1 MINKALII
9 THKED
14 YTSDFLIQ
22 KLNERNLNYK
32 RLNCEDLWDKN
43 FKFDNFF
50 QFEFDGSSNYSS
62 IWFRRTKIP
71 KIENV
76 KPEVELYLAHEY
88 DAFLKNLFAI
98 LDSKWL
104 SNPFFVYKAENKL
117 LQLKEASKIG
127 FKIPNTV
134 ITNSKSKLK
143 KFYSDNNGEIII
155 KPLSQSRIYSNNVG
169 SFIFSNLLK
178 EQHYSDLESFD
189 LTPCIYQQYIKK
201 KHELRITVVGEEV
214 FAAAVNSQDFEET
227 KIDWRR
233 ENLEFYKTSIPKH
246 IEVKCI
252 EIVKKLGLHFGAID
266 LILDKDD
273 NYVFLEVN
281 PNGQWAWIESQTEL
295 PISEAIIKFLFT

>member
-1 MINKALII
+1 M
-9 THKED
+9 
-14 YTSDFLIQ
+14 
-22 KLNERNLNYK
+22 
-32 RLNCEDLWDKN
+32 
-43 FKFDNFF
+43 
-50 QFEFDGSSNYSS
+50 
-62 IWFRRTKIP
+62 
-71 KIENV
+71 
-76 KPEVELYLAHEY
+76 
-88 DAFLKNLFAI
+88 
-98 LDSKWL
+98 
-104 SNPFFVYKAENKL
+104 
-117 LQLKEASKIG
+117 
-127 FKIPNTV
+127 
-134 ITNSKSKLK
+134 
-143 KFYSDNNGEIII
+143 
-155 KPLSQSRIYSNNVG
+155 
-169 SFIFSNLLK
+169 
-178 EQHYSDLESFD
+178 
-189 LTPCIYQQYIKK
+189 TPCIYQQYIKK